1 MKGINTMN
9 ATIIVALL
17 AAISAITA
25 PILTSLI
32 NNYYQLK
39 MKQIELYEEKRIK
52 AINDYI
58 SSVSQCIQ
66 LASNESIKE
75 MSQSFNSIFLYTSPD
90 LWDDLLKINK
100 LIENI
105 EFEQVSELLP
115 NIAQRLSP
123 SVLNRNNYR
132 K

>member
-1 MKGINTMN
+1 MN

>member
-1 MKGINTMN
+1 MN

-32 NNYYQLK
+32 NNHYQLK

-90 LWDDLLKINK
+90 LWDDLLKLNK
-100 LIENI
+100 LVENI

-115 NIAQRLSP
+115 AIAQRLSP

-132 K
+132 KKK